1 MLKFDINI
9 LWTLINLIIF
19 FVLMKLF
26 LFKPIK
32 KTLDKRKE
40 LIEGQFKAA
49 EDKEKK
55 ADELQAEYQ
64 SQLSGVEDEKK
75 QILAEARKIKTDA
88 KKASELEREKAR
100 LAVKQ
105 QIAELAMQ
113 TATKVVEKEV
123 SAETDKMLYDEFLN
137 ESSDK

>member
-1 MLKFDINI
+1 MDYNQ
-9 LWTLINLIIF
+9 TLNLPKTEF
-19 FVLMKLF
+19 PMRAGLPKREPEF
-26 LFKPIK
+26 LA
-32 KTLDKRKE
+32 RWE
-40 LIEGQFKAA
+40 ANN
-49 EDKEKK
+49 
-55 ADELQAEYQ
+55 Q

-75 QILAEARKIKTDA
+75 QILAEARNNAKAEYDKIVARANTDATKIKTDA
-88 KKASELEREKAR
+88 KKASELESEKAR